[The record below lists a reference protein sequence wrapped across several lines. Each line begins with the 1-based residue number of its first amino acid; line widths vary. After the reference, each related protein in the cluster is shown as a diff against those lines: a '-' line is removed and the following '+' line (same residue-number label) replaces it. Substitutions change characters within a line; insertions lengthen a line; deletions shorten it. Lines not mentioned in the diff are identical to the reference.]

1 MVVVNNEL
9 KIKNI
14 FRVLMFF
21 SFLIFFLIIINGRSV
36 NAQNSSYP
44 TDADKYI
51 SVSKEG
57 NGINL
62 DAPASV
68 IKIKF
73 SGDTRY
79 MKVFIGDGQFHTGI
93 DAGNP
98 PVSGRANDTIFKV
111 CGSNS
116 DGSKNGNSCTGA
128 FDAASFGPLYQI
140 NVQDGTAPQGFANN
154 LSVPI
159 DAEGFRNIYVTAQM
173 NVSGL
178 NGFRVGAIGYSN
190 TNFTTETSYT
200 RVGFG
205 ATQGNGY
212 NMSLVRLPLD
222 GNITVSPSFN
232 LNFSIP
238 CAAPDRFDLKW
249 FDADR
254 PPSTTPQ
261 DPNIRFRIRNLTTG
275 QEFSSA
281 QLAFISGQNEDAF
294 LGGNN
299 VPKSTTL
306 ISNQFPNLPFRIQKG
321 DKFAWIWEQVRGNN
335 GIQFALPYAEADAD
349 IECKFPPT
357 ASFTPDCKNITVSSS
372 DGNFAGGP
380 NWVLESNGIA
390 IPGGSGRGN
399 AVFAVPNTFY
409 DGFTR
414 SITLLYYDVNSTGGN
429 IGNGIRTPAQ
439 SLTCTPFT
447 FTPKGGTTLYG
458 DGEIDNE
465 SPNSAQFTNVG
476 IQGVPVTVRGV
487 SVTRSYTKSGTLL
500 PAQPSPATVS
510 SLNVTAN
517 SGYTF
522 TPNPDERPITD
533 LSVGNQV
540 CVNVT
545 VSPSTGV
552 VDASG
557 NIVPGST
564 STAPARKF
572 CDTVVNKPYVSFFG
586 GDVNTCK
593 QINTF
598 YKPSTKVGSG
608 VQYIAQANS
617 SVNQFTSAFGI
628 GSSPKVLTFANVGT
642 SEYGGNFNG
651 ACNTRDYFTKPPA
664 TAELGT
670 SINPSA
676 LTSGSKLYNAPAGGS
691 IELTEGSIPNG
702 QRTALY
708 INGDVRI
715 TGNIGYQ
722 NDEWQTLAD
731 IPSLHVY
738 VKGNIYIQSGVTNL
752 TGFFVAQRD
761 GTNKGI
767 IYTCANGTS
776 RMPIADILNGCS
788 TQLKVRGAFS
798 SYKTFFDRSKGSL
811 RAGSPIERYEANSA
825 AETFFLG
832 PEMYFVSPGSVST
845 GGTTPTGGYQYQT
858 VLPPLL

>member
-1 MVVVNNEL
+1 VTSNFTGARIAENQPRFSVSSKTIPMSVQNSLWAFAPADGSWGVTKTMCQFYKTGVNFSIQNSNSQCQVVNIAVTWTSL
-9 KIKNI
+9 KPFQLSPTANVSLDDKERPSNVTFGGRINNIKATP
-14 FRVLMFF
+14 V
-21 SFLIFFLIIINGRSV
+21 NGV
-36 NAQNSSYP
+36 NVARNYKLKRLNGTITSLGSSSSTLNVP
-44 TDADKYI
+44 T
-51 SVSKEG
+51 G
-57 NGINL
+57 GINL
-62 DAPASV
+62 PNENKNISNVNLNTGDKICQTVTINPGTGNIRTDNGAIYGATSPAS
-68 IKIKF
+68 
-73 SGDTRY
+73 
-79 MKVFIGDGQFHTGI
+79 
-93 DAGNP
+93 
-98 PVSGRANDTIFKV
+98 
-111 CGSNS
+111 
-116 DGSKNGNSCTGA
+116 
-128 FDAASFGPLYQI
+128 
-140 NVQDGTAPQGFANN
+140 
-154 LSVPI
+154 
-159 DAEGFRNIYVTAQM
+159 
-173 NVSGL
+173 
-178 NGFRVGAIGYSN
+178 
-190 TNFTTETSYT
+190 
-200 RVGFG
+200 
-205 ATQGNGY
+205 
-212 NMSLVRLPLD
+212 
-222 GNITVSPSFN
+222 SP
-232 LNFSIP
+232 
-238 CAAPDRFDLKW
+238 
-249 FDADR
+249 
-254 PPSTTPQ
+254 
-261 DPNIRFRIRNLTTG
+261 
-275 QEFSSA
+275 E
-281 QLAFISGQNEDAF
+281 
-294 LGGNN
+294 
-299 VPKSTTL
+299 V
-306 ISNQFPNLPFRIQKG
+306 
-321 DKFAWIWEQVRGNN
+321 
-335 GIQFALPYAEADAD
+335 
-349 IECKFPPT
+349 
-357 ASFTPDCKNITVSSS
+357 
-372 DGNFAGGP
+372 
-380 NWVLESNGIA
+380 
-390 IPGGSGRGN
+390 
-399 AVFAVPNTFY
+399 
-409 DGFTR
+409 
-414 SITLLYYDVNSTGGN
+414 
-429 IGNGIRTPAQ
+429 
-439 SLTCTPFT
+439 
-447 FTPKGGTTLYG
+447 
-458 DGEIDNE
+458 
-465 SPNSAQFTNVG
+465 
-476 IQGVPVTVRGV
+476 
-487 SVTRSYTKSGTLL
+487 
-500 PAQPSPATVS
+500 
-510 SLNVTAN
+510 
-517 SGYTF
+517 
-522 TPNPDERPITD
+522 
-533 LSVGNQV
+533 
-540 CVNVT
+540 
-545 VSPSTGV
+545 
-552 VDASG
+552 
-557 NIVPGST
+557 
-564 STAPARKF
+564 